1 MQQLVHDAISTLSIK
16 HPGCQGLFA
25 GSGNLIEKL
34 AIVTDIEHPGLNL
47 SDFCQQSDWLGIYLT
62 ADRQPDPARI
72 RRLSELIRRYCND
85 SPACYLL
92 LESGQK
98 GRVEARLF
106 ADTACTVLLP
116 LALQEDGGLYPAM
129 VNR

>member
-1 MQQLVHDAISTLSIK
+1 MQQLVHDAISTSPIK

-25 GSGNLIEKL
+25 GGGNLIEKL
-34 AIVTDIEHPGLNL
+34 AVVTDIEHPGLNL
-47 SDFCQQSDWLGIYLT
+47 SDFCQESDWLGVYLT
-62 ADRQPDPARI
+62 VERRPDPDRI
-72 RRLSELIRRYCND
+72 RWLSELIRRYCND

-106 ADTACTVLLP
+106 ADAACTALLP
-116 LALQEDGGLYPAM
+116 LALQEDGDLYPAI